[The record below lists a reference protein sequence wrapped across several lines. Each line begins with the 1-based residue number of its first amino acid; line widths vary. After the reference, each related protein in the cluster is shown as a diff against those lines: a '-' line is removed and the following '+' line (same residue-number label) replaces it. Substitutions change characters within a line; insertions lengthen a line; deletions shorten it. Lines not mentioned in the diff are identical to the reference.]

1 MKTKDLNKKPIVRD
15 SRCQPS
21 CTCDVAFSSVDR
33 GATCPLFVFPSRPHR
48 AQTQRKRA
56 HPGGTVSSKA
66 ASACMYVCGTCTFFF
81 FGSSTLRV
89 SPLTVSARVS
99 TRRLLNQSSWSH
111 GNRRVCIAPPRLQCV
126 GLKLK

>member
-1 MKTKDLNKKPIVRD
+1 MKTKDLNKKLIVRD

-33 GATCPLFVFPSRPHR
+33 GATCRCLFSPLDPIALKPNGNALTQAGPSQAKPHPR
-48 AQTQRKRA
+48 
-56 HPGGTVSSKA
+56 
-66 ASACMYVCGTCTFFF
+66 ACMYVARARFF